1 MFLSHFSQ
9 AYSEED
15 QRHWFHQTI
24 MQTTGHFEYVYKDNY
39 FSNSYEWKQM
49 IVYFFHWY
57 FIHIVLYLYD
67 EKWKYYFR
75 VWNIIFI
82 FVCSLACYWCEVQNR
97 CILLLTDSFSRP
109 KAYSHCE
116 GSTPMLRKQLLIC
129 IVQRCT
135 VFQKHKLWRE
145 HKECYYNN

>member
-39 FSNSYEWKQM
+39 FSNSYEWKQT

-57 FIHIVLYLYD
+57 FIDIVLYLYD

-82 FVCSLACYWCEVQNR
+82 FVCSIACYWTSMWGPGQMHFVADG
-97 CILLLTDSFSRP
+97 LLF
-109 KAYSHCE
+109 KAWSIF
-116 GSTPMLRKQLLIC
+116 T
-129 IVQRCT
+129 
-135 VFQKHKLWRE
+135 LWRQ
-145 HKECYYNN
+145 HTHVKEAITDMHCSKLYCFSETQAVEGTQGMLL